1 MHQAFRLINE
11 FIYAICSQLIQLKNK
26 PKLNKEVYYTSME
39 EKQSWGRPSA
49 ARMSF

>member
-11 FIYAICSQLIQLKNK
+11 FMYAICSQLIQLK

>member
-11 FIYAICSQLIQLKNK
+11 FMYAICSQLIQ

-49 ARMSF
+49 ARISF